1 VKRRTRLLLVLLV
14 LLLTLPLAALFALTH
29 SEATL
34 QFVARHL
41 PQRFGSIE
49 KLAVTGVQGTLAG
62 GLRIA
67 SIEVIHDVAAV
78 RVRDIKLRI
87 DTLPLLWQTIEVR
100 GFDVAELRIEQLER
114 DEPPS
119 DRAPRFLP
127 GMLTLWTEQAR
138 IRRIVIKPQGGN
150 EVELRDL
157 EASGTLYG
165 KVARIRKASVK
176 LYDLH
181 VEAQGLVTSDLPLD
195 LEGTASA
202 TYSPAQGPRWVI
214 DGRIDGDLDG
224 AVVEGGI
231 REPFRADLEDGEF
244 RALSPWHLK
253 GRAKVSQLDLAE
265 FGGGT
270 ALGILSGVLAL
281 ELDKD
286 AYVARGTLDSS
297 GLGVGPVAVDVEA
310 MYAQRVLEL
319 RRADLRHAASGTRA
333 YTTGT
338 VTLLEGDQRVA
349 LSGRWEAFRWPLTGS
364 APVVK
369 SPQGRFT
376 LDGTGPYAIT
386 SEGRIEPT
394 GLPPID
400 ERIAGVLHPDRL
412 EIKRSELRALGGRAE
427 LVGEVSWGAR
437 EAWRFK
443 GPVRGLDTARLRPD
457 LPGSLDFMVDAR
469 GTGFGAAQVIDVD
482 VRDLKGRLRGTAAR
496 GSGSL
501 RYARDTLAFK
511 RVDVSAGG
519 FRLALDGE
527 LSPRRRDLSFRVATT
542 DLGVLT
548 AGARGSLRATG
559 SLRGTPAAMMVEAE
573 IDGRDISIQ
582 GIDIE
587 RLEADIDIDPTGG
600 PTKPA
605 RADITARGITA
616 FGQSF
621 QRLTFGLDGPVADH
635 ALRLDLDGEDIA
647 FEASGRG
654 TLKGDRWT
662 QQWVKAELA
671 LPADIDLSLVEPLR
685 VALAPGEVQAERFC
699 MQSRANRR
707 WTSPST
713 LCAEGGTDAAG
724 WRAKGEVRGL
734 PLASLL
740 DPPSPRA
747 SYAGTFDAAADLRGK
762 GDGPPLGT
770 LRVELNEAA
779 LRWQRTGAKEDLITL
794 GTGLLTAESTAEGVV
809 AALKLAAG
817 DRGRVDGALR
827 ARHVAGDWRAMP
839 MEATLR
845 ADSSALVLLH
855 LYVPEIDRA
864 AGALSLDLVMGG
876 TLGAPLVNGV
886 MRLERGELDFYQFNT
901 ALRDVSAEAR
911 LIDNG
916 FVLKSTARLGEG
928 RIAADAELEWRSRQP
943 YGQLTVKG
951 EDLLLVD
958 VPEATIKASPDLK
971 FRVAGR
977 DLIATGTVRVPF
989 ARIAP
994 ADLTGAVLPSADEVL
1009 VGDEPDD
1016 PESSFRVSSN
1026 IRLVLGDKVTVEA
1039 LGLAGRLAGTLNVIT
1054 QPDGTSRGSGEL
1066 GVAEGKYMALG
1077 RRLDIERGRLLFTG
1091 GPLNDPGVDI
1101 RATKEFP
1108 DVKAGVNVRGTLGE
1122 PRMSFFAEPSLPQ
1135 SQIVS
1140 LLLAGGTLEGSQAN
1154 DAAANRSALI
1164 AQGGAILAQQLGQ
1177 KIGIED
1183 VGIEQNLANETSLV
1197 FGKYLSTR
1205 LYVSYGISLAEAIN
1219 TLKLRYTINDRWTIK
1234 FEAGKEASTDIV
1246 YTVEKR

>member
-1 VKRRTRLLLVLLV
+1 VKRRTRLLLVLIA
-14 LLLTLPLAALFALTH
+14 LLLALPLAALWALTH
-29 SEATL
+29 SEATV
-34 QFVARHL
+34 QAIARHL

-49 KLAVTGVQGTLAG
+49 KLAVTGVTGTLAG
-62 GLRIA
+62 GLRIGL
-67 SIEVIHDVAAV
+67 IEVEHDVVAV
-78 RVRDIKLRI
+78 RARDLKLRI

-100 GFDVAELRIEQLER
+100 GFDLAELRIEQRER
-114 DEPPS
+114 DEPPPE
-119 DRAPRFLP
+119 RAPRFLP
-127 GMLTLWTEQAR
+127 GMLTVWTEQAR
-138 IRRIVIKPQGGN
+138 IRRIVIQPQGGN

-165 KVARIRKASVK
+165 KVARIRKAAVK

-181 VEAQGLVTSDLPLD
+181 VEAQGLITSDLPLD
-195 LEGTASA
+195 LEGSA
-202 TYSPAQGPRWVI
+202 VATFSPAQGPRWVMEA
-214 DGRIDGDLDG
+214 RIDGDLDG

-231 REPFRADLEDGEF
+231 REPFRATLDDAEF
-244 RALSPWHLK
+244 RALAPWHLK
-253 GRAKVSQLDLAE
+253 GRAKVADLDLAE
-265 FGGGT
+265 FGGGK
-270 ALGILSGVLAL
+270 ALGILSGELAL
-281 ELDKD
+281 ELDKE
-286 AYVARGTLDSS
+286 AYKARGTLDPS
-297 GLGVGPVAVDVEA
+297 GLGVGPVEVDVEA

-319 RRADLRHAASGTRA
+319 RRADLRHIGSGVRA
-333 YTTGT
+333 FTAGK
-338 VTLLEGDQRVA
+338 VTLLEGDTDVA
-349 LSGRWEAFRWPLTGS
+349 LSGRWEAFRWPLTGA

-376 LDGTGPYAIT
+376 LAGRGPYAIT
-386 SEGRIEPT
+386 SEGRIEPP
-394 GLPPID
+394 GFPPVD
-400 ERIAGVLHPDRL
+400 EKMAGVLHPDRL
-412 EIKRSELRALGGRAE
+412 VVTQSELRALGGRAA

-443 GPVRGLDTARLRPD
+443 GPVRGIDPSKLRPD

-469 GTGFGAAQVIDVD
+469 GAGFGAAQVIDVD
-482 VRDLKGRLRGTAAR
+482 IRDLSGRLRGTAAR

-511 RVDVSAGG
+511 RVDLAAGG

-527 LSPRRRDLSFRVATT
+527 LSPRRRDLRFRVATT
-542 DLGVLT
+542 DLGVLA

-559 SLRGTPAAMMVEAE
+559 KLRGTPAAMLVEAE
-573 IDGRDISIQ
+573 LEGDDISMQ
-582 GIDIE
+582 GIDVE
-587 RLEADIDIDPTGG
+587 RLEADIDIDPTGS
-600 PTKPA
+600 PDKPA
-605 RADITARGITA
+605 RAELVARGVEA

-621 QRLTFGLDGPVADH
+621 RRLVFSLDGPVGDH
-635 ALRLDLDGEDIA
+635 ALRLDLDGDVIA
-647 FEASGRG
+647 FEGSGRG
-654 TLKGDRWT
+654 ALKGDRWT
-662 QQWVKAELA
+662 QEWSKAELA
-671 LPADIDLSLVEPLR
+671 LPADIQLALVEPLR
-685 VALAPGEVQAERFC
+685 LALAPGSVQADPFC
-699 MQSRANRR
+699 LRSRANRR
-707 WTSPST
+707 WSAPST
-713 LCAEGGTDAAG
+713 LCAEGGFDAGG
-724 WRAKGEVRGL
+724 WRAKGEVRDL

-747 SYAGTFDAAADLRGK
+747 SYAGTFDAAADLRGR

-770 LRVELNEAA
+770 LRVELKEAA
-779 LRWQRTGAKEDLITL
+779 LRWQRTGAKDDLIAL
-794 GTGLLTAESTAEGVV
+794 GTGLLAAESTPE
-809 AALKLAAG
+809 ALEATLQLSAG
-817 DRGRVDGALR
+817 DRGRVDGKLR
-827 ARHVAGDWRAMP
+827 ARHTGGEWRAMP
-839 MEATLR
+839 LEASLR

-864 AGALSLDLVMGG
+864 AGELSLDLVIGG
-876 TLGAPLVNGV
+876 VLGAPLVNGV

-911 LIDNG
+911 LLDNG

-928 RIAADAELEWRSRQP
+928 RIAADADLEWRGRQP

-951 EDLLLVD
+951 EQLLLVD

-977 DLIATGTVRVPF
+977 DLVATGTVLVPF

-1009 VGDEPDD
+1009 VGDEPED
-1016 PESSFRVSSN
+1016 PEASFRVSSN
-1026 IRLVLGDKVTVEA
+1026 IRLVLGEKVTVEA
-1039 LGLAGRLAGTLNVIT
+1039 LGLAGRLAGTLNVVT

-1108 DVKAGVNVRGTLGE
+1108 DVKGGVNVRGTLRE
-1122 PRMSFFAEPSLPQ
+1122 PRMSFFSEPSLPQ

-1140 LLLAGGTLEGSQAN
+1140 LLLAGGTLEGAQAN
-1154 DAAANRSALI
+1154 DAAASRAALI

-1177 KIGIED
+1177 RIGIED

-1219 TLKLRYTINDRWTIK
+1219 TLKLRYTINDRWTVK